1 MLKKIFLALGALGLG
16 VAALVLPRGSSET
29 NKIRKTFTHIYDS
42 GYWKH
47 GQDVGGAGTG
57 STANVTEEYR
67 KFLQQFLADHHIR
80 TVVDAGCGD
89 WEFSK
94 LINWKGVEYTGIDI
108 VTSVIKNNKQI
119 YKKKNIHFIEG
130 DAIHMNLPEADLL
143 ICKDVLQHLTNEDIL
158 EFTRQ
163 FPKFKHCL
171 ITNDLENSSTPPEI
185 NIDLKKRGGCR
196 QLDLTQP
203 PFNLI
208 GVKILTYPAEEGVV
222 KQVLHLSRK

>member
-1 MLKKIFLALGALGLG
+1 MWKKIILALGLLGLG
-16 VAALVLPRGSSET
+16 TAALLLPPGSSESK
-29 NKIRKTFTHIYDS
+29 KIRETFTHIYDS

-47 GQDVGGAGTG
+47 GQDIGGAGTG
-57 STANVTEEYR
+57 STASVTEAYR
-67 KFLQQFLADHHIR
+67 KFLQQFLADYNIQ

-94 LINWKGVEYTGIDI
+94 LIDWDGVQYTGID
-108 VTSVIKNNKQI
+108 VVPSVVKSNRKI
-119 YKKKNIHFIEG
+119 YQKRNIHFIEG
-130 DAIHMNLPEADLL
+130 DAIHMNLPVADLL
-143 ICKDVLQHLTNEDIL
+143 ICKDVLQHLTNEDI
-158 EFTRQ
+158 FQFIRQ

-171 ITNDLENSSTPPEI
+171 ITNDLENFSTPPVI
-185 NIDLKKRGGCR
+185 NINLKERGGCR

-222 KQVLHLSRK
+222 KQVLHLSHQ